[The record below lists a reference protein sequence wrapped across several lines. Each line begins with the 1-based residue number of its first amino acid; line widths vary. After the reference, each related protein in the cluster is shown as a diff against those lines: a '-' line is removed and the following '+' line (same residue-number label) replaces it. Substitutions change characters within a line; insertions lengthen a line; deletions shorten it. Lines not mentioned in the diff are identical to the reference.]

1 MLERPDPSPSERRRR
16 RYRARRAAGIAVAP
30 VEYNGDVINFLI
42 RSRWLQ
48 EAEVYDRGAVGR
60 AISRML
66 AVSARR

>member
-1 MLERPDPSPSERRRR
+1 VLRRPDPSPSELRRR

-30 VEYNGDVINFLI
+30 VEFDGDVINFLI
-42 RSRWLQ
+42 RWRWLQ
-48 EAEVYDRGAVGR
+48 GGEVYDRGALGR